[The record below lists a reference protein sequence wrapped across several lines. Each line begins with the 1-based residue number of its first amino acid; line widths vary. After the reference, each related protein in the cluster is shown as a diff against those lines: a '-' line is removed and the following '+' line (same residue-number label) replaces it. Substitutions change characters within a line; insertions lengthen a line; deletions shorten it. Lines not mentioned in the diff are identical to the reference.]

1 MFSRIRQ
8 WWNNLKLNNRFTIII
23 IIFLII
29 PIMVFYL
36 LLFGI
41 AEKNTISKK
50 LSNMDYYMNK
60 SHDQIIKNVN
70 SINMATQ
77 FILSDQDLNEYL
89 KLLKSGKPVST
100 EEVLNFYK
108 VNIAFLERMVNN
120 NPYLYQ
126 IRVYADSDNMAE
138 MMPILYR
145 MDRMKKLAWAND
157 EKLEGWK
164 FDYVDNIFDSFVIS
178 QDKKI
183 MSLITPIYDY
193 SKGRIGIIEVAM
205 YMETM
210 FPGLYERNAD
220 EWNYFVDDDGN
231 IYYGNNEDAE
241 TRQYVPEILDSIKN
255 DYTDY
260 AGAYYT
266 KLAGKPVVVGF
277 VQAKE
282 LSGTL
287 ICIQS
292 AEKELEQIHNL
303 RNLFII
309 IIILILLLLYII
321 INTVVKKLL
330 KQLYIILDS
339 MRKVQKGDLDVV
351 IDISRMDEMG
361 ELGQQFNKMLTRIK
375 LLMEE
380 NIKRELLAKNS
391 EIKALQNQIN
401 AHFIYNVLES
411 IKMMAEIEEKYEISD
426 AVTILGKLLRYSMK
440 WDSKTV
446 TVREEIDYIKN
457 YLTLIN
463 LRFDYEIYLS
473 TKISEVIYEQQIPK
487 MSLQPIVE
495 NAIYHGIEQ
504 MAQDTTI
511 YIKGYVD
518 KDDCIIEITDAGKGM
533 TEEEVSKLYKKLAGE
548 IEISG
553 GTGSGIGLKNV
564 QDRIKMAFGEKYG
577 LEIFSKLGCYT
588 KIKVRVPL
596 TVKGEAL

>member
-1 MFSRIRQ
+1 
-8 WWNNLKLNNRFTIII
+8 
-23 IIFLII
+23 
-29 PIMVFYL
+29 
-36 LLFGI
+36 
-41 AEKNTISKK
+41 
-50 LSNMDYYMNK
+50 
-60 SHDQIIKNVN
+60 
-70 SINMATQ
+70 MATQ

-183 MSLITPIYDY
+183 MSLITPVYDY
-193 SKGRIGIIEVAM
+193 SKGLIGIIEVAM

-210 FPGLYERNAD
+210 FPGLYEETAD
-220 EWNYFVDDDGN
+220 EWNFFVDDVGN
-231 IYYGNNEDAE
+231 IYYGNHEDADK
-241 TRQYVPEILDSIKN
+241 RKYVHEVLDSINK
-255 DYTDY
+255 DRTEP
-260 AGAYYT
+260 AGTFYT
-266 KLAGKPVVVGF
+266 KIDGKPAIVGF
-277 VQAKE
+277 IQAKE

-292 AEKELEQIHNL
+292 AQKELKQIHTL

-309 IIILILLLLYII
+309 IIIVILLLLYII
-321 INTVVKKLL
+321 INAVVKRLL
-330 KQLYIILDS
+330 KQLYVILDS

-351 IDISRMDEMG
+351 IDIGRMDEMG
-361 ELGQQFNKMLTRIK
+361 ELGQQFNKMLNRIK
-375 LLMEE
+375 KLMEE
-380 NIKRELLAKNS
+380 NLKRELLAKNS
-391 EIKALQNQIN
+391 EIKALLNQIN

-446 TVREEIDYIKN
+446 TVKDEIDYIKN

-473 TKISEVIYEQQIPK
+473 AKIPDIVYEQQIPK

-495 NAIYHGIEQ
+495 NAVYHGIEQ

-511 YIKGYVD
+511 YIKGYAEG
-518 KDDCIIEITDAGKGM
+518 DDCIIEITDAGKGM
-533 TEEEVSKLYKKLAGE
+533 SEEEVDSLYKKLAGE

-553 GTGSGIGLKNV
+553 GSGSGIGLKNV

-577 LEIFSKLGCYT
+577 LDIFSRQGCYT
-588 KIKVRVPL
+588 KIRVRIPL
-596 TVKGEAL
+596 TVKEEASQ